1 MGEGTGR
8 EGQGGRVANR
18 AYMMN
23 IGRFGHGDSNSSA
36 ATSSARGRLQVQDD
50 KVVFCVSALKLMHA
64 GFFEEF
70 KCKTIQTTWKH
81 LQLRNLM

>member
-1 MGEGTGR
+1 MGEGRER
-8 EGQGGRVANR
+8 EGEGGRVANR

-36 ATSSARGRLQVQDD
+36 ATSSARGRLQDD

-70 KCKTIQTTWKH
+70 KCYTNNMEISATT
-81 LQLRNLM
+81 